1 MYKSF
6 EEEKEYLKNTL
17 DRFDDIISDTE
28 LKLKAL
34 PRMYG
39 DNPTLLSNLMSGL
52 EHRYA
57 LLKKTKNKPYFAR
70 IDFKD
75 NEEEKK
81 EVCYIGKVG
90 VYDDDNKIVTVDW
103 RAPIASMYY
112 DSNIGYATYNAPK
125 GKIEG
130 ELLVKRQYD
139 IENMEL
145 KGYQDIDT
153 VANDEILKSYLGVNA
168 DNRLKNIIST
178 IQTEQNEI
186 IREKSHI
193 MHQE

>member
-39 DNPTLLSNLMSGL
+39 DNPALLSNLMSGL

-81 EVCYIGKVG
+81 K
-90 VYDDDNKIVTVDW
+90 
-103 RAPIASMYY
+103 
-112 DSNIGYATYNAPK
+112 YAILEK
-125 GKIEG
+125 
-130 ELLVKRQYD
+130 LVFMMMT
-139 IENMEL
+139 I
-145 KGYQDIDT
+145 
-153 VANDEILKSYLGVNA
+153 
-168 DNRLKNIIST
+168 RL
-178 IQTEQNEI
+178 
-186 IREKSHI
+186 
-193 MHQE
+193 

>member
-1 MYKSF
+1 
-6 EEEKEYLKNTL
+6 
-17 DRFDDIISDTE
+17 
-28 LKLKAL
+28 
-34 PRMYG
+34 
-39 DNPTLLSNLMSGL
+39 
-52 EHRYA
+52 
-57 LLKKTKNKPYFAR
+57 
-70 IDFKD
+70 
-75 NEEEKK
+75 
-81 EVCYIGKVG
+81 
-90 VYDDDNKIVTVDW
+90 
-103 RAPIASMYY
+103 MYY

-153 VANDEILKSYLGVNA
+153 VANDEILKPYLGVNA